1 MEKRATIKDIAKL
14 AGVSLGS
21 VHCALMGKEGVSK
34 KTRERILNIAKKIDY
49 RPNSSAAAIKRK
61 HLQIAAVF
69 PGTGNDNRF
78 FYTGIWQGI
87 RDFFNTVVDLNISCL
102 EVPYKSKNGYDV
114 NTDEFAGVLES
125 VKPDGLLT
133 LGALDRQGKV
143 FIQPFIEKN
152 VPVVL
157 ATNDIPNSGRLCCV
171 QPEYR
176 ISGRMLAEFIT
187 RQIPGNAGILIW
199 AGDIKVPSHY
209 LIVEGFDSYMRDRGL
224 LNPLYKV
231 YSSGTKREDGESIS
245 SALREKKPA
254 ACCSVNAR
262 GSVLLGNAVLEA
274 GLAGKIVAVGS
285 DLFKENLR
293 FLINGVFTNLLQKN
307 SYMLAYVAAK
317 YLVDFLVRDMSP
329 PADLINVG
337 SEIVFQSNA
346 SMFKNGISQLLL

>member
-1 MEKRATIKDIAKL
+1 
-14 AGVSLGS
+14 
-21 VHCALMGKEGVSK
+21 MGKEGVSK

-61 HLQIAAVF
+61 HLRIAAVF
-69 PGTGNDNRF
+69 PGTSNDNRF

-87 RDFFNTVVDLNISCL
+87 RDFFNTAVDLNISCL

-114 NTDEFAGVLES
+114 NTDEFAGILES
-125 VKPDGLLT
+125 AKPDGLLA
-133 LGALDRQGKV
+133 LGALDRQGEV

-152 VPVVL
+152 IPVVL

-176 ISGRMLAEFIT
+176 ITGRMLAEFIT
-187 RQIPGNAGILIW
+187 RQIPGNTGILIW

-209 LIVEGFDSYMRDRGL
+209 LMVEGFDSYMRNKGL

-231 YSSGTKREDGESIS
+231 YSSGVKERDSKSMIC
-245 SALREKKPA
+245 ALREKKPG

-274 GLAGKIVAVGS
+274 GLAGKIVVVGS

-293 FLINGVFTNLLQKN
+293 FLKEGVFTSLLHKN

-317 YLVDFLVRDMSP
+317 YLVDFLVRDTPP
-329 PADLINVG
+329 PADIINIG
-337 SEIVFQSNA
+337 SEVIFQSNA
-346 SMFKNGISQLLL
+346 SMFKNGFSQLLL